1 MTNDEIVI
9 GVTIVMY
16 VNEANEDI
24 GKYIRRSD
32 LMKKIKEKVIEKKE
46 KIITW
51 AKRFSGEMMRFLLN
65 DQVYI
70 GIILLIV

>member
-1 MTNDEIVI
+1 MKRMKILGNIFV
-9 GVTIVMY
+9 G
-16 VNEANEDI
+16 A
-24 GKYIRRSD
+24 
-32 LMKKIKEKVIEKKE
+32 MKKIKEKVIEKKE

-51 AKRFSGEMMRFLLN
+51 AKRFTGEMMRFLLN